1 MRIDTHQHLWRFA
14 PDEYGWIGAEAT
26 ALRRD
31 YLHADLAR
39 ELDAARIDASVAVQ
53 ARQSLAEND
62 FLLAEATASQGRIRG
77 VVGWVDLAAEDVDD
91 VLARYAAT
99 PRFVGV
105 RHVVQGESDPDFLT
119 RPAFNRGISRLR
131 AHGLVYDLLI
141 YAPQLPAAS
150 AFVDRHPSQPFV
162 LDHIAKPAIAAG
174 RFDTAWARDFR
185 EIAKR
190 PHVTCKLSGVVT
202 EVRDATWTSELLRPY
217 LDLALEA
224 FGPARLMFGS
234 DWPVVRLRAEY
245 GEWVRVVEAAT
256 ADWSDAER
264 DAFWGRNATRIYN
277 LKLEN
282 SKFQAARPSGLRS
295 REASRGP
302 TAKPRAR

>member
-14 PDEYGWIGAEAT
+14 PEEYGWIAADAT

-31 YLHADLAR
+31 YLHGDLAR

-62 FLLAEATASQGRIRG
+62 FLLTEATASAGRIRG
-77 VVGWVDLAAEDVDD
+77 VVGWVDLAAEDADD
-91 VLARYAAT
+91 VLARYAAR

-105 RHVVQGESDPDFLT
+105 RHVVQGEPDPEFLS
-119 RPAFNRGISRLR
+119 RPAFNRGIARLR
-131 AHGLVYDLLI
+131 THGLVYDLLI
-141 YAPQLPAAS
+141 FAPQLPAAI
-150 AFVDRHPSQPFV
+150 AFVDRHPSQSFV
-162 LDHIAKPAIAAG
+162 LDHIAKPAIVG
-174 RFDTAWARDFR
+174 RRFDDAWARDFR

-202 EVRDATWTSELLRPY
+202 EVRDATWTSALLRPY
-217 LDLALEA
+217 LELALEV

-245 GEWVRVVEAAT
+245 GEWVRVVESAT
-256 ADWSDAER
+256 ADWSEAER
-264 DAFWGRNATRIYN
+264 EAFWGGNATRTYN
-277 LKLEN
+277 LKFEI
-282 SKFQAARPSGLRS
+282 
-295 REASRGP
+295 
-302 TAKPRAR
+302 